1 MFSRPV
7 TNIISRSNPRPNPI
21 MKQDGVQAV
30 RYEKRQVGM
39 EEEEK
44 METRQVSKV
53 VD

>member
-1 MFSRPV
+1 
-7 TNIISRSNPRPNPI
+7 

-53 VD
+53 VDWEKEEREGEE